1 MSQNMDM
8 LRLLLLTA
16 EDSVP
21 NLPWAEAGF
30 ILSGPVPL
38 TAPLPPAPQI
48 QGVVILGE
56 KGLERAKEIARQ
68 ENLGILLLLPKEA
81 YWAKLAECSKLGILT
96 LPSQGDADLLKQ
108 GLFLLAATC
117 RRLLGLAHRAE
128 SLQIQMDEIRL
139 VNRAKLL
146 LMERLHMS
154 EAQAHRFI
162 EKSAMDR
169 CVKRRRVAEEI
180 IRTYEN

>member
-1 MSQNMDM
+1 MSQDMDM

-21 NLPWAEAGF
+21 PLPWAEAGF
-30 ILSGPVPL
+30 TLLGPLPL
-38 TAPLPPAPQI
+38 RTALPPAPEI
-48 QGVVILGE
+48 HGVVLLGQ
-56 KGLERAKEIARQ
+56 GSFGRAKEIARQ
-68 ENLGILLLLPKEA
+68 ENLGLLLLLPEPEYA
-81 YWAKLAECSKLGILT
+81 AQVEECSKLGILT
-96 LPSQGDADLLKQ
+96 LPSQGEVTLLKQ